1 MKGITH
7 FLAGIAAAS
16 FVPGVIESAA
26 QGSYLIL
33 LGGVFGL
40 LPDTLDFKFARYF
53 DRAESVDPDPA
64 HLDPQA
70 IADQIAALIDRA
82 AAERREVRAQLHTI
96 KLGPDRWRQYTV
108 RFDSARNEIAV
119 RIGPVVN
126 TSQMPVEPVANSPQ
140 LARAKVNT
148 PLNYTYDGEVNVDI
162 FGGPSFAFVPKA
174 VTTQPSL
181 QGTKQSPP
189 IGPEIASHPSTARQ
203 EDAAPL
209 RTLATPAP
217 TGRCGVTQ
225 AEQLPKAAGVEIQF
239 LPWHRAWSHSLTLAA
254 LLGLIIGGVFG
265 SVPAGLVVA
274 AGMAAHILEDQLG
287 YLGSNLFWPLTTERS
302 NGLKLIHSGD
312 AIPNF
317 LAVWIALQL
326 IFFNLDRFSAAP
338 QNRAVMLEPVSFFA
352 LAVGVPLIALLAI
365 YVWQKRR
372 SRLTLAA
379 ARQADILAEAQETE
393 V

>member
-1 MKGITH
+1 MKGISH
-7 FLAGIAAAS
+7 FLAGLAAAS
-16 FVPGVIESAA
+16 FIPGVIESAA

-33 LGGVFGL
+33 LGGLFGL

-64 HLDPQA
+64 NLDPQA

-82 AAERREVRAQLHTI
+82 ANERREIRAQLHTI

-108 RFDSARNEIAV
+108 RFDAARNEVAV

-126 TSQMPVEPVANSPQ
+126 TSQMPVGQVDNLPQ
-140 LARAKVNT
+140 PARAKVDA

-174 VTTQPSL
+174 T
-181 QGTKQSPP
+181 
-189 IGPEIASHPSTARQ
+189 
-203 EDAAPL
+203 
-209 RTLATPAP
+209 
-217 TGRCGVTQ
+217 
-225 AEQLPKAAGVEIQF
+225 GVEIQF

-254 LLGLIIGGVFG
+254 LLGLIVGVVFG
-265 SVPAGLVVA
+265 SLQAGLVVM
-274 AGMAAHILEDQLG
+274 AGMAAHIVEDQLG
-287 YLGSNLFWPLTTERS
+287 YLGSNLFWPLTKERS
-302 NGLKLIHSGD
+302 SGLKLIHSGD

-326 IFFNLDRFSAAP
+326 IFFNLDRFSATP

-365 YVWQKRR
+365 YVWQKRHT
-372 SRLTLAA
+372 RLQLAA
-379 ARQADILAEAQETE
+379 ARQADILSESQETE

>member
-1 MKGITH
+1 MKGISH

-16 FVPGVIESAA
+16 FVPGVIEGAA

-64 HLDPQA
+64 NLDPQA

-82 AAERREVRAQLHTI
+82 ATERREIRAQLHTI

-108 RFDSARNEIAV
+108 RFDSAHNEVGV

-126 TSQMPVEPVANSPQ
+126 TSQMVVGQVGNLSRAA
-140 LARAKVNT
+140 ARARVNA

-162 FGGPSFAFVPKA
+162 FGGPSFAFVPR
-174 VTTQPSL
+174 SN
-181 QGTKQSPP
+181 
-189 IGPEIASHPSTARQ
+189 
-203 EDAAPL
+203 
-209 RTLATPAP
+209 
-217 TGRCGVTQ
+217 
-225 AEQLPKAAGVEIQF
+225 GVEIQF

-254 LLGLIIGGVFG
+254 LLGFIIGVVFG
-265 SVPAGLVVA
+265 SLTAGLVVF
-274 AGMAAHILEDQLG
+274 AGMAAHIVEDQLG
-287 YLGSNLFWPLTTERS
+287 YLGSNLFWPITKERS
-302 NGLKLIHSGD
+302 SGLKLIHSGD

-338 QNRAVMLEPVSFFA
+338 QHRAVMLEPISFFA
-352 LAVGVPLIALLAI
+352 LAVLLPIVALLAI
-365 YVWQKRR
+365 YVWQKRN
-372 SRLTLAA
+372 SRQQLAA
-379 ARQADILAEAQETE
+379 ARQADILSESQETE

>member
-1 MKGITH
+1 MKGISH

-33 LGGVFGL
+33 LGGIFGL

-64 HLDPQA
+64 NLDPQA
-70 IADQIAALIDRA
+70 IADQIAGLIDRA
-82 AAERREVRAQLHTI
+82 ATERREIRAQLHTI

-108 RFDSARNEIAV
+108 RFDADRNEIAV

-126 TSQMPVEPVANSPQ
+126 TSQMMVGQVGNLSN
-140 LARAKVNT
+140 ARARVNA

-162 FGGPSFAFVPKA
+162 FGGPSFAFVPR
-174 VTTQPSL
+174 P
-181 QGTKQSPP
+181 
-189 IGPEIASHPSTARQ
+189 
-203 EDAAPL
+203 D
-209 RTLATPAP
+209 
-217 TGRCGVTQ
+217 
-225 AEQLPKAAGVEIQF
+225 GVEIQF
-239 LPWHRAWSHSLTLAA
+239 LPWHRSWSHSLTLAA
-254 LLGLIIGGVFG
+254 LLGLIIGVVFG
-265 SVPAGLVVA
+265 SLQAGLVVA
-274 AGMAAHILEDQLG
+274 AGMAAHIVEDQLG
-287 YLGSNLFWPLTTERS
+287 FLGSNLFWPITRERS
-302 NGLKLIHSGD
+302 SGLKLIHSGD

-338 QNRAVMLEPVSFFA
+338 QHRAVMLEPVSFFA
-352 LAVGVPLIALLAI
+352 LAVVLPIVALSAV
-365 YVWQKRR
+365 YVWQKRN
-372 SRLTLAA
+372 SRQRLAA
-379 ARQADILAEAQETE
+379 ARQADILSESQETE

>member
-1 MKGITH
+1 MKGISH

-33 LGGVFGL
+33 LGGIFGL

-64 HLDPQA
+64 NLDPQA

-82 AAERREVRAQLHTI
+82 ATERREIRAQLHTI

-108 RFDSARNEIAV
+108 RFDSAHNEVGV

-126 TSQMPVEPVANSPQ
+126 TSQMVVGQVGNLSN
-140 LARAKVNT
+140 ARAKVNA

-162 FGGPSFAFVPKA
+162 FGGPSFAFVPR
-174 VTTQPSL
+174 SN
-181 QGTKQSPP
+181 
-189 IGPEIASHPSTARQ
+189 
-203 EDAAPL
+203 
-209 RTLATPAP
+209 
-217 TGRCGVTQ
+217 
-225 AEQLPKAAGVEIQF
+225 GVEIQF

-254 LLGLIIGGVFG
+254 LLGVIIGVVFG
-265 SVPAGLVVA
+265 SLTAGLVVF
-274 AGMAAHILEDQLG
+274 AGMAAHIVEDQLG
-287 YLGSNLFWPLTTERS
+287 YLGSNLFWPLTKERS
-302 NGLKLIHSGD
+302 SGLKLIHSGD

-338 QNRAVMLEPVSFFA
+338 QNRAVMLEPVSFFV
-352 LAVGVPLIALLAI
+352 LAVLLPIVALSAV
-365 YVWQKRR
+365 YVWQKRN
-372 SRLTLAA
+372 SRQQVAA
-379 ARQADILAEAQETE
+379 ARQADILSESQETE